1 MANFRYPLDITG
13 KASENRVTEVRTL
26 NAQTADGFYFV
37 VLKDAPFYEDGFIAT
52 SIGVDG
58 RQLVK
63 GVDFIFTH
71 YFPEGSKATRK
82 NIYGGI
88 LIQDRN
94 IAGEIRF
101 EFQTVGGQ
109 FTQPSI
115 NILEE
120 ITRQSNNI
128 RFVTWGEIA
137 NVPQGFAPIDHTHE
151 SSDVTGFD
159 SVIGEL
165 QNIRTV
171 LVEKLQGGSGGSTG
185 TGLAAHISN
194 PTAHTAAQVGLGNV
208 PNWLPADYVDYNNSI
223 NTKFATPAG
232 VRYAIQQ
239 FGERANMQA
248 LKEKVEALATI
259 TQETSSSLGE
269 VEADV
274 QAGLNNLALGI
285 KSLED
290 YDQRLKSFSESITTN
305 EQIILDMGQE
315 VSQIRSIVSI
325 VNNNYSIIN
334 SRLEQLGLNN
344 GIINDSM
351 IELDE
356 LIENLTAALADLTT
370 NATKRLEALEARVNY
385 EIYPLTRFI
394 TSGTVNFRIQPGE
407 TRFITLIGGGAGA
420 GASIAANNSNQF
432 ISHGESG
439 GSTVLFCNTNLDTG
453 ELKPSGTPIAIAF
466 GGYGGMNAI
475 GNVPGTG
482 GLGGV
487 SEFNDTGIGAVR
499 DALAG
504 NPGQSG
510 EADRVGDSVGGTGYE
525 VRTVSFGRG
534 ASTEP
539 LAGAG
544 GGGGYVLV
552 EIENTKDFDLEFTI
566 KVGDAGRSVL
576 DVRTKRAKP
585 GFAAI
590 LPS

>member
-151 SSDVTGFD
+151 STDVTGFD

-165 QNIRTV
+165 QNIRIV
-171 LVEKLQGGSGGSTG
+171 LVEKIQGGSGGSTG
-185 TGLAAHISN
+185 TGLAAHIAN

-239 FGERANMQA
+239 FGERANMQV
-248 LKEKVEALATI
+248 LKEKVETLATI

-315 VSQIRSIVSI
+315 VSQIRSIVST
-325 VNNNYSIIN
+325 VNNNYSIIS

-344 GIINDSM
+344 GVINDSM

-356 LIENLTAALADLTT
+356 LIENLTEALSDLTT
-370 NATKRLEALEARVNY
+370 NVTERLEALETRVNY
-385 EIYPLTRFI
+385 ELYPLTRFV
-394 TSGTVNFRIQPGE
+394 TSGTVNFRIKPGE

-420 GASIAANNSNQF
+420 GAAIATNNTNQF
-432 ISHGESG
+432 MSHGESG

-453 ELKPSGTPIAIAF
+453 ELKPSGIPIAIAF

-475 GNVPGTG
+475 GTTPGVG

-487 SEFNDTGIGAVR
+487 SEFNNTGIGAVR
-499 DALAG
+499 NALAG
-504 NPGQSG
+504 NPGQTG
-510 EADRVGDSVGGTGYE
+510 EAGRVGDSAGGAGYE

-552 EIENTKDFDLEFTI
+552 QIENTKDFDLEFTI

-576 DVRTKRAKP
+576 DTRTKRAKP